1 MCKKNPLSGV
11 INQIALPKF
20 VTFFSLMLAL
30 AIVLPAPCTA
40 KHGNINEASITV
52 AANEI
57 ILATSQGIPPTQ
69 GQGLDPEVLEIL
81 KTRKSTLDQERAQIE
96 NELHGIITVG
106 VQQQDP
112 SAKRTKRAMCKVNQ
126 DLQAMNKR
134 IAAHQQKREAFERDW
149 NAYYVSLRDSA
160 EVKSLNER
168 KRVLDWDR
176 TQIEKKLSELVRKDE
191 QQLSDEKEIQWYQ
204 VVLREIDQR
213 LIGYQNNRNAFERD
227 WEAFYSNR

>member
-1 MCKKNPLSGV
+1 MYTKNHFSSA
-11 INQIALPKF
+11 IDKIALPKF
-20 VTFFSLMLAL
+20 LALFSLLAALAL
-30 AIVLPAPCTA
+30 ILPAPCTA
-40 KHGNINEASITV
+40 KYGNRTGSSIK
-52 AANEI
+52 AAVNKI
-57 ILATSQGIPPTQ
+57 ILAANQAKPPAQ
-69 GQGLDPEVLEIL
+69 GQLDPEVLEIL

-96 NELHGIITVG
+96 KELRGIITVG

-112 SAKRTKRAMCKVNQ
+112 SAKKTKRAMCKVNQ

-134 IAAHQQKREAFERDW
+134 LAAHQQKREAFERDW

-160 EVKSLNER
+160 EVKSLEER

-176 TQIEKKLSELVRKDE
+176 TQIEKELSELVRKDE